1 MKLQNWCG
9 AIAAVG
15 IGFVASTTDATAS
28 TYYITDS
35 DSSGGLVWSLE
46 GTFEYDADSDSF
58 GESAYTLTIDG
69 LTETGAFRKLSFDG
83 QTFSGTFKAKSLAFG
98 VSLIPADCSFL
109 DCDIDSMFEYYFS
122 GENGSWIAE
131 IDYKAENFDGDDV
144 AKGDVKFR
152 TQRSN
157 PIIQTTPPDP
167 SASPIQ
173 EVRGAGHLIARGRH
187 SSGFH
192 PIGLVE

>member
-9 AIAAVG
+9 AIAAAI
-15 IGFVASTTDATAS
+15 IGFVASTSDATAS
-28 TYYITDS
+28 KYYLTDS

-46 GTFEYDADSDSF
+46 GTFEYDAASDSF
-58 GESAYTLTIDG
+58 GESTYTLTIDG
-69 LTETGAFRKLSFDG
+69 LTETGSFRKLSFDG

-109 DCDIDSMFEYYFS
+109 DCDIDSVFEYYFS

-131 IDYKAENFDGDDV
+131 IEYKAENFDGEDV

-157 PIIQTTPPDP
+157 PIIQTTLPDP
-167 SASPIQ
+167 SPRPIQ
-173 EVRGAGHLIARGRH
+173 EVREADRVVARGKH
-187 SSGFH
+187 SSGMY